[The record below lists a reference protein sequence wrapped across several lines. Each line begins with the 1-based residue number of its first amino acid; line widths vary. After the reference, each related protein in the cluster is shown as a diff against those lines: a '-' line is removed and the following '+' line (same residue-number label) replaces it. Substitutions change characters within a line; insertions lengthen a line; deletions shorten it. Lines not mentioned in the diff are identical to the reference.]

1 MQGTWRQLIV
11 AVGAVLILALANAE
25 AVSAQTASPPAE
37 SAKPFTDTAEMAMR
51 VTEASAKDAIDTI
64 KEIYAIVGIVA
75 AIVVSVAAFF
85 GLREYRQVR
94 EGGEKMVQDALRRSK
109 KEFEERLEDEL
120 EELREM
126 GSERIHKTMLIS
138 LDTSD
143 LPRTLTDYKAAID
156 QDEKQADPDEKQA
169 DPDEKQYLRGA
180 LIERFK
186 DLEDNANALKNER
199 TLSWVWAERA
209 LMSYYEKDLSE
220 AYRYQK
226 MAVAAD
232 KLNHIDR
239 HHNLAAIGARLY
251 SEHRNRNELLSEA
264 AKELEIVLRDGSRWE
279 VRSALRDSDLDIV
292 FRTQPK
298 LRQRFEERAPGAAD
312 DGTG

>member
-37 SAKPFTDTAEMAMR
+37 SAKPFTDTAETAMR

-85 GLREYRQVR
+85 GLREYKQLRR
-94 EGGEKMVQDALRRSK
+94 GGEKMVRDALDQSK
-109 KEFEERLEDEL
+109 AEFEQRLNAEL
-120 EELREM
+120 EKLKTA
-126 GSERIHKTMLIS
+126 GLERVHKATLIS

-143 LPRTLTDYKAAID
+143 LLRTVTDYKRS
-156 QDEKQADPDEKQA
+156 A
-169 DPDEKQYLRGA
+169 DPDEKQYYRGA
-180 LIERFK
+180 LIRQFH
-186 DLEDNANALKNER
+186 DLEANATALKNER
-199 TLSWVWAERA
+199 TLSWVWAQRA
-209 LMSYYEKDLSE
+209 LMSYYDDDMSE

-226 MAVAAD
+226 MSVDAD
-232 KLNHIDR
+232 KFNHVDR
-239 HHNLAAIGARLY
+239 HHNLAAIAARLY
-251 SEHRNRNELLSEA
+251 LTHRNREELLSEA
-264 AKELEIVLRDGSRWE
+264 AKELEIVVRDGGRWDA
-279 VRSALRDSDLDIV
+279 RNALHDSDLDIV
-292 FRTQPK
+292 FSTHPALQ
-298 LRQRFEERAPGAAD
+298 QRLQERAPGTAD